1 MLGAKKQIAVG
12 KRDARMTLSHAA
24 RPAPPAR
31 PALRALVRPIVLLAA
46 FVGLAVVLGRLPGVR
61 AMLTAGPA
69 MHAGGEGV
77 AIFVL
82 AASAFCASGLP
93 RQAVCFAAGAAYGIG
108 GGCVLATLATVTGC
122 LFGYGWGRW
131 AGRPRMPARFA
142 ATMARLDGFVR
153 QEPFV
158 SVLTLRLMPVG
169 SALVLNLASGMLGVR
184 VVPFVLATM
193 LGSLPQTVV
202 FVLVGSGI
210 RLEGPWRIGVAVM
223 LFALSALLGLWLM
236 HRMRARRPDTAWV
249 SR

>member
-1 MLGAKKQIAVG
+1 MLGAETQIAVG
-12 KRDARMTLSHAA
+12 KRDARMTLPHAA

-31 PALRALVRPIVLLAA
+31 PASRVLVRPVVLLLS
-46 FVGLAVVLGRLPGVR
+46 FVVLAVVLGRLPGVR
-61 AMLTAGPA
+61 AMLTAVPA
-69 MHAGGEGV
+69 GHAGGRGAALFIVV
-77 AIFVL
+77 A
-82 AASAFCASGLP
+82 SMFCAFGLP

-108 GGCVLATLATVTGC
+108 AGCVLATIATVTGC

-131 AGRPRMPARFA
+131 AGRPRMPARLA
-142 ATMARLDGFVR
+142 ATMARLEGFVR

-184 VVPFVLATM
+184 AMPFVLATM

-236 HRMRARRPDTAWV
+236 RRVRRERPGMARV